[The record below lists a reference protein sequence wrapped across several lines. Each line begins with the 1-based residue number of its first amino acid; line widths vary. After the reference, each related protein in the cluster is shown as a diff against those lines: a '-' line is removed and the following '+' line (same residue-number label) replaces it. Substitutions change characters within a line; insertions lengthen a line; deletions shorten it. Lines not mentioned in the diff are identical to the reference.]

1 MKKIYLSAI
10 LLGMIGSVNAQE
22 RAQAIS
28 QMESLDNI
36 QVEVIKPE
44 NNTLTSTRDV
54 GAEIW
59 ADNFDDAANW
69 TFDNTVNTGYTGTN
83 YGWSIG
89 TTVGSWWA
97 PFSGGINSTSGGGFA
112 ELGNGDYFAA
122 TVDSTNGVTYT
133 MTSIP
138 LDIPN
143 LPLNTTNTE
152 SVILSFEQSGALFN
166 DGQTVQISVDG
177 IIWEDIFTN
186 NNRTVF
192 VGNNN
197 GALYDNPETNQISL
211 TQFITGNASAVQ
223 IRFTWTSRFA
233 GQNNLAAWTTF
244 GWFIDDVKILS
255 QPLNDVQVLS
265 TYIVGATNGGIEYGR
280 TPSDQLDTDWIIG
293 ANVLNFGSLDQPMT
307 TLVADFTDFVANAV
321 GLVESDSTRAV
332 ETTDQ
337 PALPIGIYTGDYTV
351 SVAAELPT
359 EPSFFDNT
367 GSRTFEVTA
376 GTYSMDGI
384 GVYPSPLTASLGT
397 NSFTDDNEDPVEDGM
412 IVAVQYNIKTNAQV
426 NSITALL
433 ANGTEEGG
441 EIVAYLMD
449 TTELLNDGTTPL
461 YVSEFAVITA
471 AHIAA
476 GSITL
481 SFPAPPTLTPGAY
494 YAAVDLYSSAGLGT
508 IRIVDDQT
516 VGQPSTASMIYLP
529 GFGLNTSYTNGT
541 AFGVRMNIE
550 VLGLEENALEGV
562 SVYPNPSEGMVT
574 ISNDNNSSND
584 IVVYNMLG
592 ETIYTASSE
601 TKLSVDLSSV
611 GAGVYLVKV
620 SNESGSIVERVV
632 IR

>member
-1 MKKIYLSAI
+1 
-10 LLGMIGSVNAQE
+10 MIGSVNAQE
-22 RAQAIS
+22 RAKAIS
-28 QMESLDNI
+28 KMGSLENI
-36 QVEVIKPE
+36 QTEVIQHE
-44 NNTLTSTRDV
+44 NNAPNSTRDV

-59 ADNFDDAANW
+59 VDNFDDATNW

-89 TTVGSWWA
+89 TAVGSWWA
-97 PFSGGINSTSGGGFA
+97 PFAGGINSTSGGGFA

-152 SVILSFEQSGALFN
+152 SVILSFEQFGALFN
-166 DGQTVQISVDG
+166 DGQTIEISTDG
-177 IIWEDIFTN
+177 LLWEEIFTN

-197 GALYDNPETNQISL
+197 DAVYGNPETNQISL
-211 TQFITGNASAVQ
+211 TQYITGNASSVQ
-223 IRFTWTSRFA
+223 IRFSWTSRFA
-233 GQNNLAAWTTF
+233 GENSLAAWTTF

-265 TYIVGATNGGIEYGR
+265 TYVMGATNEGIEYGR

-293 ANVLNFGSLDQPMT
+293 ANVLNFGSLDQPAT
-307 TLVADFTDFVANAV
+307 TLVADFTSFTANAV

-337 PALPIGIYTGDYTV
+337 PALPIGVYSGDYTV
-351 SVAAELPT
+351 SVAGEPST
-359 EPSFFDNT
+359 DPSFFDNT

-384 GVYPSPLTASLGT
+384 GVYPSPQTGSIGT
-397 NSFTDDNEDPVEDGM
+397 GMFADDNEDLIQDGV
-412 IVAVQYNIKTNAQV
+412 ILATQYNIKTNAQV
-426 NSITALL
+426 LSITALL
-433 ANGTEEGG
+433 ASGTTVGG

-449 TTELLNDGTTPL
+449 TTVLMNDGTTPL
-461 YVSEFAVITA
+461 YATTLTPITA

-481 SFPAPPTLTPGAY
+481 DFAVPPTLTPGAY
-494 YAAVDLYSSAGLGT
+494 YAAVDLYSNGGT
-508 IRIVDDQT
+508 GAIRIMDDET
-516 VGQPSTASMIYLP
+516 VGQPGFASAMYLP
-529 GFGLNTSYTNGT
+529 GFGLDQTYSNGV
-541 AFGVRMNIE
+541 ALGVRMNIE
-550 VLGLEENALEGV
+550 VLGLDENTLDGV

-574 ISNDNNSSND
+574 VSNDNNSSND

-592 ETIYTASSE
+592 EIVYTASSN
-601 TKLSVDLSSV
+601 TKVSVDLS
-611 GAGVYLVKV
+611 GKGTGVYLVKV

-632 IR
+632 IK